1 MSLNPEELVKALASV
16 PAIENL
22 ASQIFE
28 FVKNPEPA
36 KGSLA
41 SQVHVQLAVDG
52 HHPLGVA
59 LQYPQTLLINSAD
72 HLLLVGKT
80 RKAFPQTNP
89 VTPLPMVGFLSLARV
104 AIENSATALWVVT
117 DQSIN
122 GLEQRAVQAQLEE
135 LDEYERYLRF
145 RHPTECEDIL
155 QGTESHHTNSVW
167 TEMFEDLSLRRKKLS
182 EFATAHGYRLSKP
195 PTLVSS
201 DPNQKGMLEQIFG
214 KSLEILYSQL
224 SGTTH
229 GYTWGFGLNTKR
241 EEIILDQKDGISKL
255 VNHSADPAF
264 QDMVLAVST
273 NLLERAFYSYK
284 SLFSPP
290 TPTGPLLR

>member
-1 MSLNPEELVKALASV
+1 MSPEDLVKALASV

-28 FVKNPEPA
+28 FVKHPETA

-41 SQVHVQLAVDG
+41 SEAIAQLWVDG
-52 HHPLGVA
+52 YHPLGVS

-80 RKAFPQTNP
+80 RKAFPQTTP

-104 AIENSATALWVVT
+104 AIENSATALWMVS
-117 DQSIN
+117 DPSIRS
-122 GLEQRAVQAQLEE
+122 LEQRAVQAHLEE

-145 RHPTECEDIL
+145 RHPTECDDNR
-155 QGTESHHTNSVW
+155 QGDDLVHTNPVW
-167 TEMFEDLSLRRKKLS
+167 IEIFADLDLRRRKL
-182 EFATAHGYRLSKP
+182 EAFATANDYRLSKP

-201 DPNQKGMLEQIFG
+201 DPKQQGMLEQVFG

-241 EEIILDQKDGISKL
+241 EEITLDQLEGVSKS

-264 QDMVLAVST
+264 QDKVLAVATS
-273 NLLERAFYSYK
+273 LLERAFNSYK
-284 SLFSPP
+284 SLFSLPAS
-290 TPTGPLLR
+290 TGQ